1 MKLTKKMGLLQV
13 YTGDGKGKTTASLGL
28 ALRAIGHGMKVCMIQ
43 FMKNSDI
50 YGEVRLAEKMPGL
63 TIIPVGRHDFVN
75 LKNPEAIDIELAGA
89 GWQKAKDI
97 IGSQQYDI
105 VILDEINVALSCGLL
120 DQATVIPFLSSQ
132 KGTVEVVA
140 TGCWAPQ
147 ALMDVADLVTEMKN
161 IRHPYSKGVESR
173 EGIDH

>member
-1 MKLTKKMGLLQV
+1 MKKLGLLQV

-63 TIIPVGRHDFVN
+63 TILPVGRHDFVN
-75 LKNPEAIDIELAGA
+75 LKNPEAIDIELART
-89 GWQKAKDI
+89 GWEKAKDI

-120 DQATVIPFLSSQ
+120 DQAAVIPFLSSS
-132 KGTVEVVA
+132 KGSVEVVA

-147 ALMDVADLVTEMKN
+147 ALLDVADLVTEMKN
-161 IRHPYSKGVESR
+161 IRHPYSKGVDSR

>member
-75 LKNPEAIDIELAGA
+75 LKNPEPIDIELAAA
-89 GWQKAKDI
+89 GWEKAKHI
-97 IGSQQYDI
+97 IGSKQYDI
-105 VILDEINVALSCGLL
+105 VILDEINVALSCGVL
-120 DQATVIPFLSSQ
+120 DKAAVVPFLSTG
-132 KGTVEVVA
+132 KGVVEVVA

-147 ALMDVADLVTEMKN
+147 ELIDVADLVTEMKN
-161 IRHPYSKGVESR
+161 IRHPYSKGVDSR

>member
-1 MKLTKKMGLLQV
+1 MKKMGLLQV

-28 ALRAIGHGMKVCMIQ
+28 AFRAIGHGLKVCMVQ

-50 YGEVRLAEKMPGL
+50 YGEVRLADKMPGL

-75 LKNPEAIDIELAGA
+75 LKNPEPVDIELAGS
-89 GWQKAKDI
+89 GWHRAMEI
-97 IGSQQYDI
+97 ISSQQYDI
-105 VILDEINVALSCGLL
+105 VILDEINVAMACGLL
-120 DQATVIPFLSSQ
+120 EQQPVIEFLAAG
-132 KGTVEVVA
+132 KGKTEVVT

-147 ALMDVADLVTEMKN
+147 GLIDIADLVTEMKN
-161 IRHPYSKGVESR
+161 VRHPYSKGVDSR

>member
-1 MKLTKKMGLLQV
+1 MKSLGLLQV

-50 YGEVRLAEKMPGL
+50 YGEVRLGEKMPGL
-63 TIIPVGRHDFVN
+63 TVIPVGRHDFVN
-75 LKNPEAIDIELAGA
+75 LKNPAEIDVQLARS
-89 GWQKAKDI
+89 GWKRAREI
-97 IGSQQYDI
+97 ICSQEYDI

-120 DQATVIPFLSSQ
+120 EEKPVVEFLAAE
-132 KGTVEVVA
+132 KGNTEVVA

-147 ALMDVADLVTEMKN
+147 SLQDAADLVTEMKN
-161 IRHPYSKGVESR
+161 IRHPYSKGVDSR

>member
-120 DQATVIPFLSSQ
+120 DQAAVIPFLSRC
-132 KGTVEVVA
+132 KGSVEVVA

-147 ALMDVADLVTEMKN
+147 ELLDVADLVTEMKN
-161 IRHPYSKGVESR
+161 IRHPYSKGVDSR

>member
-1 MKLTKKMGLLQV
+1 MNLKNLGLLQV

-63 TIIPVGRHDFVN
+63 TILPVGRHDFVN
-75 LKNPEAIDIELAGA
+75 LKNPEEIDKQLAQG
-89 GWQKAKDI
+89 GWETAKSVIASQK
-97 IGSQQYDI
+97 YDI

-120 DQATVIPFLSSQ
+120 TEKPIVEFLSQ
-132 KGTVEVVA
+132 PHTGTEIIA

-147 ALMDVADLVTEMKN
+147 SLLDIADLVTEMKN
-161 IRHPYSKGVESR
+161 IRHPYSRGIDSR

>member
-1 MKLTKKMGLLQV
+1 MKDLGLLQV

-28 ALRAIGHGMKVCMIQ
+28 AFRAIGHGMNVCMLQ

-75 LKNPEAIDIELAGA
+75 LKNPEEIDIRLAQS
-89 GWQKAKDI
+89 GWEQAKEIISSQK
-97 IGSQQYDI
+97 YDI
-105 VILDEINVALSCGLL
+105 VILDEINVALACGLL
-120 DQATVIPFLSSQ
+120 EEKSVVDFLSTGRG
-132 KGTVEVVA
+132 KTEIIA

-147 ALMDVADLVTEMKN
+147 ALLDAADLVTEMKN
-161 IRHPYSKGVESR
+161 IRHPYSKGIDSR

>member
-1 MKLTKKMGLLQV
+1 MKLMKKLGLLQV

-75 LKNPEAIDIELAGA
+75 LKNPAAVDIELAGS
-89 GWQKAKDI
+89 GWDKAREI
-97 IGSQQYDI
+97 ILSQQYDI

-120 DQATVIPFLSSQ
+120 DPAAVIPFLSTS
-132 KGTVEVVA
+132 KGATEVVA

-147 ALMDVADLVTEMKN
+147 ALLDAADLVTEMKN
-161 IRHPYSKGVESR
+161 VRHPYSKGVESR

>member
-1 MKLTKKMGLLQV
+1 MTKKMGLLQV

-75 LKNPEAIDIELAGA
+75 LKNPEPIDIELAVA
-89 GWQKAKDI
+89 GWEKANPI
-97 IGSQQYDI
+97 R
-105 VILDEINVALSCGLL
+105 VITAHFHVTSV
-120 DQATVIPFLSSQ
+120 TMSV
-132 KGTVEVVA
+132 
-140 TGCWAPQ
+140 TGKYCP
-147 ALMDVADLVTEMKN
+147 
-161 IRHPYSKGVESR
+161 
-173 EGIDH
+173 

>member
-1 MKLTKKMGLLQV
+1 MNDLGLLQV

-28 ALRAIGHGMKVCMIQ
+28 ALRAIGHGMKVCMLQ

-50 YGEVRLAEKMPGL
+50 YGEVRLADKMPGL

-75 LKNPEAIDIELAGA
+75 LKNPAEIDIHLAQS
-89 GWQKAKDI
+89 GWEQAKEIIISQK
-97 IGSQQYDI
+97 YDI
-105 VILDEINVALSCGLL
+105 VILDEINVALACGLL
-120 DQATVIPFLSSQ
+120 EEKPVVDFLTTGRGKTEVI
-132 KGTVEVVA
+132 A

-147 ALMDVADLVTEMKN
+147 TLIEAADLVTEMKN
-161 IRHPYSKGVESR
+161 IRHPYSKGIDSR

>member
-1 MKLTKKMGLLQV
+1 MLNNLGLLQV

-50 YGEVRLAEKMPGL
+50 YGEVRLADKMPGL
-63 TIIPVGRHDFVN
+63 TIMPVGRHEFVN
-75 LKNPEAIDIELAGA
+75 LKKPEDIDIQLAGK
-89 GWQKAKDI
+89 GWETAKSIINSQK
-97 IGSQQYDI
+97 YDI

-120 DQATVIPFLSSQ
+120 AEKPVIDFLMQ
-132 KGTVEVVA
+132 KHEGTEIVT

-147 ALMDVADLVTEMKN
+147 ALLDIADLVTEMKN
-161 IRHPYSKGVESR
+161 IRHPYSKGIDSR

>member
-1 MKLTKKMGLLQV
+1 MNLTKKLGLLQV

-50 YGEVRLAEKMPGL
+50 YGEVRLAERMPGL

-75 LKNPEAIDIELAGA
+75 LKNPEPVDIELAGA
-89 GWQKAKDI
+89 GWDKAQEI
-97 IGSQQYDI
+97 IRSQQYDI

-120 DQATVIPFLSSQ
+120 EQAAVISFLSS
-132 KGTVEVVA
+132 GRGATEVVA

-147 ALMDVADLVTEMKN
+147 ALLDAADLVTEMKN
-161 IRHPYSKGVESR
+161 IRHPYSKGVDSR

>member
-50 YGEVRLAEKMPGL
+50 YGEVRLADKMPGL

-75 LKNPEAIDIELAGA
+75 LKQPEPIDIELARA
-89 GWQKAKDI
+89 GWEKAKQLI
-97 IGSQQYDI
+97 VSQQFDI
-105 VILDEINVALSCGLL
+105 MILDEINVALSCGLL
-120 DQATVIPFLSSQ
+120 DITEVLPFLTGNRG
-132 KGTVEVVA
+132 GTEVVA

-147 ALMDVADLVTEMKN
+147 PLLDAADLVTEMKN
-161 IRHPYSKGVESR
+161 VRHPYSKGVDSR

>member
-1 MKLTKKMGLLQV
+1 MKSPGLLQV

-50 YGEVRLAEKMPGL
+50 YGEVRLGEKMPGL
-63 TIIPVGRHDFVN
+63 TVIPVGRHDFVN
-75 LKNPEAIDIELAGA
+75 LKNPAEIDIQLARS
-89 GWQKAKDI
+89 GWERARQI
-97 IGSQQYDI
+97 IYSQEYDI

-120 DQATVIPFLSSQ
+120 EEKPVVEFLATE
-132 KGTVEVVA
+132 KGNTEVVA

-147 ALMDVADLVTEMKN
+147 SLLDTADLVTEMKN
-161 IRHPYSKGVESR
+161 IRHPYSKGVDSR

>member
-1 MKLTKKMGLLQV
+1 MKLTKKLGLLQV

-75 LKNPEAIDIELAGA
+75 LKNPAAIDVRRACNIHSIVLYDNNHNFPKKFKKEMDDYKIHMLRV
-89 GWQKAKDI
+89 I
-97 IGSQQYDI
+97 IPNQDEQQQRKVWSI
-105 VILDEINVALSCGLL
+105 
-120 DQATVIPFLSSQ
+120 
-132 KGTVEVVA
+132 
-140 TGCWAPQ
+140 
-147 ALMDVADLVTEMKN
+147 
-161 IRHPYSKGVESR
+161 
-173 EGIDH
+173 

>member
-1 MKLTKKMGLLQV
+1 MKGLGLLQV

-28 ALRAIGHGMKVCMIQ
+28 ALRAIGHGMKVCMLQ

-50 YGEVRLAEKMPGL
+50 YGEVRLGDKMPGL

-75 LKNPEAIDIELAGA
+75 LKKPEEIDIQPARA
-89 GWQKAKDI
+89 GWEMAKRI
-97 IGSQQYDI
+97 INSRKYDI
-105 VILDEINVALSCGLL
+105 VILDEINVAISCGLL
-120 DQATVIPFLSSQ
+120 VENTIVEFLSQ
-132 KGTVEVVA
+132 PHDGTEIVA

-147 ALMDVADLVTEMKN
+147 ALLDIADLVTEMKN
-161 IRHPYSKGVESR
+161 IRHPYSQGIDSR

>member
-75 LKNPEAIDIELAGA
+75 LKIPEASDIELAGA

-161 IRHPYSKGVESR
+161 IRHPYSKGVDSR

>member
-1 MKLTKKMGLLQV
+1 MNLVKKLGLLQV

-75 LKNPEAIDIELAGA
+75 LKKPESVDIELAGA
-89 GWQKAKDI
+89 GWDKAQEI
-97 IGSQQYDI
+97 IRSQQYDI

-120 DQATVIPFLSSQ
+120 EQAAVISFLSS
-132 KGTVEVVA
+132 GRGATEVVA

-147 ALMDVADLVTEMKN
+147 DLLDAADLVTEMKN
-161 IRHPYSKGVESR
+161 IRHPYSKGVDSR

>member
-1 MKLTKKMGLLQV
+1 MAKKLGLLQV

-28 ALRAIGHGMKVCMIQ
+28 ALRAIGHGMKVCMLQ

-50 YGEVRLAEKMPGL
+50 YGEVRLADKMPGL

-75 LKNPEAIDIELAGA
+75 LKQPEAIDIELAKS
-89 GWQKAKDI
+89 GWLKAKEI
-97 IGSQQYDI
+97 ISSQQYDI

-120 DQATVIPFLSSQ
+120 DTAEVVPYLSACR
-132 KGTVEVVA
+132 GVTEVVA

-147 ALMDVADLVTEMKN
+147 LLLDAADLVTEMKN
-161 IRHPYSKGVESR
+161 IRHPYSKGVDSR

>member
-1 MKLTKKMGLLQV
+1 LKKMGLLQV

-28 ALRAIGHGMKVCMIQ
+28 AFRAIGHGMKVCMIQ
-43 FMKNSDI
+43 FMKKSDI

-63 TIIPVGRHDFVN
+63 TILPVGRHEFVN
-75 LKNPEAIDIELAGA
+75 LREPAEIDIRLAVA
-89 GWQKAKDI
+89 GWEKAQAI
-97 IGSQQYDI
+97 ICAREYDI

-120 DQATVIPFLSSQ
+120 DAVKVVDFLKQ
-132 KGTVEVVA
+132 DHTGTEVVA

-147 ALMDVADLVTEMKN
+147 ALIEAADLVTEMKN
-161 IRHPYSKGVESR
+161 IRHPYAQGMDGR